1 MPFLRAATR
10 NPSPESSVQSK
21 DFNLKRVLFCRG
33 NHGRLFQHNRPVGDI
48 RPSITKLL
56 DVVVL
61 AHTLD
66 VNSEP
71 MDCLITITK
80 ELRALET
87 GSLMR
92 VGFKDRI
99 EARRYWSSP
108 TVFNPSLTTTVRS
121 RSTKSFT
128 CWFLPVPLRES
139 RFMPTR

>member
-1 MPFLRAATR
+1 MRSTIIHFVRCTTKKSFLR
-10 NPSPESSVQSK
+10 
-21 DFNLKRVLFCRG
+21 
-33 NHGRLFQHNRPVGDI
+33 RPLNSHLSIHFGLWQLLTGVSFRPIGGI

-56 DVVVL
+56 DVVGL
-61 AHTLD
+61 AHPLD
-66 VNSEP
+66 VNREP

-80 ELRALET
+80 ELRALGA

-92 VGFKDRI
+92 VRFKDRI

-121 RSTKSFT
+121 KSTKSFT